1 MSEQAVI
8 LGDLD
13 SQDGAQLKMVLIIAE
28 PEADSSRIHHRF
40 SIHHRFIGISITIMC
55 GKSTSCSENS

>member
-8 LGDLD
+8 LGDLG

-28 PEADSSRIHHRF
+28 PEADSSV
-40 SIHHRFIGISITIMC
+40 FITDS
-55 GKSTSCSENS
+55 SVFLLP